1 MSSPTS
7 LGDVL
12 HNKLSQN
19 NPLKNQIESAELV
32 QVVKNVMVE
41 LFGEELAKEANP
53 LFLKNRTITISCS
66 SSIIAQEIR
75 LNQAEIVQ
83 RINNLLG
90 KSDVDRIRY
99 LA

>member
-66 SSIIAQEIR
+66 SSVIAQEIR